1 MKEEDRARTETR
13 RVRGEETI
21 VTDATEETAA
31 TAEDARREAEETSGS
46 ADRER
51 VRADSAGTED
61 LIPAVMTERA

>member
-1 MKEEDRARTETR
+1 MRRDRE
-13 RVRGEETI
+13 EETAAMAESDVMEETA
-21 VTDATEETAA
+21 VTAETAA